1 MKSVKITT
9 AVALVALGACTDPA
23 TLASQSDPNK
33 NTKQGALIGGIVGA
47 GVGAIANDSD
57 PGLGALAGAAVG
69 AAAGGIVGNQLDKQ
83 AAELR
88 QQLANDGITIVNQ
101 GDRLLVSLPSDITFD
116 TDSATVRPALRSE
129 VNKVAQNLLRYPD
142 STIQVVGHT
151 DSDGDAGY
159 NLNLSERRANSVAD
173 ILQAGGV
180 TYDRITIVGRGEEQP
195 IASNLTAGGKAQNR
209 RVEIYIIPRKS

>member
-1 MKSVKITT
+1 MKSVKITA
-9 AVALVALGACTDPA
+9 AVALVALSACTDPA
-23 TLASQSDPNK
+23 TLASQTDPNK
-33 NTKQGALIGGIVGA
+33 NTKQGALIGGLVGA

-57 PGLGALAGAAVG
+57 PGLGALAGAAIG
-69 AAAGGIVGNQLDKQ
+69 AAAGGIAGNQLDKQ

-180 TYDRITIVGRGEEQP
+180 TYDRITIIGRGEEVP
-195 IASNLTAGGKAQNR
+195 IASNLTTAGKAQNR
-209 RVEIYIIPRKS
+209 RVEIYIIPRNS

>member
-1 MKSVKITT
+1 MKSVKISA
-9 AVALVALGACTDPA
+9 AVALVALSACTDPA
-23 TLASQSDPNK
+23 TLASQTDPNK
-33 NTKQGALIGGIVGA
+33 NTKQGALIGGLVGA

-57 PGLGALAGAAVG
+57 PGLGALAGAAIG
-69 AAAGGIVGNQLDKQ
+69 AAAGGIAGNQLDKQ

-116 TDSATVRPALRSE
+116 TDSATVRPALRGE
-129 VNKVAQNLLRYPD
+129 VDKVAQNLLRYPD

-159 NLNLSERRANSVAD
+159 NLRLSERRANSVAD

-180 TYDRITIVGRGEEQP
+180 NFNRITIIGRGEEVP

-209 RVEIYIIPRKS
+209 RVEIYIIPRNS